1 MHSAIALLV
10 LLGKLGTMVLN
21 FEDLR
26 TKMVDNQLRTTD
38 VTDKPLL
45 QAFLDVPRE
54 KFVPSVR
61 APLAYIDDDVMV
73 STPTAEAGARYI
85 MQASPFAKLVQL
97 ANIQPED
104 VVLDIGCATGY
115 SAAILSR
122 ISSSVIAV
130 EADANLVGQAT
141 SILSSLGYDNVVV
154 LTGPLEK
161 GYAPEAPFDVI
172 IIEGSVDHV
181 PVTLFDQLKDG
192 GRLVAVEGSGN
203 SGKSMIYVKNEGI
216 VSGRRAFNSAV
227 KPLPGFG
234 KVPEFE
240 F

>member
-1 MHSAIALLV
+1 
-10 LLGKLGTMVLN
+10 MVLN

-26 TKMVDNQLRTTD
+26 IKMVDNQLRTTD

-61 APLAYIDDDVMV
+61 APLAYIDDDVLI
-73 STPTAEAGARYI
+73 STATAESIPRYL
-85 MQASPFAKLVQL
+85 MQPSPFAKLAQL

-104 VVLDIGCATGY
+104 VVLDVGCGTGY

-122 ISSSVIAV
+122 VSGSVIAV
-130 EADANLVGQAT
+130 ECDGNLAGQAT
-141 SILSSLGYDNVVV
+141 AILSSLGFDNVVV
-154 LTGPLEK
+154 VTGPLET
-161 GYAPEAPFDVI
+161 GYASEAPYDVI
-172 IIEGSVDHV
+172 VIEGSVDHV
-181 PVTLFDQLKDG
+181 PGTLFDQLKNG
-192 GRLVAVEGSGN
+192 GRLVVVEGTGN

-216 VSGRRAFNSAV
+216 ISGRRAFNSAV
-227 KPLPGFG
+227 KPLPGFE
-234 KVPEFE
+234 KVAEFE

>member
-1 MHSAIALLV
+1 
-10 LLGKLGTMVLN
+10 MVLN

-38 VTDKPLL
+38 VTNKPLL

-73 STPTAEAGARYI
+73 SMATAEAGARYI
-85 MQASPFAKLVQL
+85 MQPSPFAKLVQL

-122 ISSSVIAV
+122 ISGSVIAV
-130 EADANLVGQAT
+130 ESDANLAGQAT
-141 SILSSLGYDNVVV
+141 AILSSLGYDNVVV

-161 GYAPEAPFDVI
+161 GHAPEAPFDVI

>member
-1 MHSAIALLV
+1 
-10 LLGKLGTMVLN
+10 MVLN

-26 TKMVDNQLRTTD
+26 IKMVDNQLRTTD

-61 APLAYIDDDVMV
+61 APLAYIDDDVLV
-73 STPTAEAGARYI
+73 SAATTQAGSRYL
-85 MQASPFAKLVQL
+85 MQPSPFAKLVQL
-97 ANIQPED
+97 ANIQPDD

-122 ISSSVIAV
+122 ISGSVIAV
-130 EADANLVGQAT
+130 ESDANLAGQAT
-141 SILSSLGYDNVVV
+141 STLSSLGFDNVVV
-154 LTGPLEK
+154 VTGLLQS
-161 GYAPEAPFDVI
+161 GYASEAPFDVI

-181 PVTLFDQLKDG
+181 PGTLFDQLKDG
-192 GRLVAVEGSGN
+192 GRLVAVEGTGN
-203 SGKSMIYVKNEGI
+203 SGKSMLYVKNEGI

-227 KPLPGFG
+227 KPLPGFE
-234 KVPEFE
+234 KAPEFE

>member
-1 MHSAIALLV
+1 
-10 LLGKLGTMVLN
+10 
-21 FEDLR
+21 
-26 TKMVDNQLRTTD
+26 MVDNQLRTTD

-61 APLAYIDDDVMV
+61 APLAYIDDDVLV
-73 STPTAEAGARYI
+73 STATAEAGSRYI
-85 MQASPFAKLVQL
+85 MQPSPFAKLVQL

-130 EADANLVGQAT
+130 ESDANLAGQAT
-141 SILSSLGYDNVVV
+141 AILSSLGYDNVVV

-161 GYAPEAPFDVI
+161 GYASEAPFDVI

-181 PVTLFDQLKDG
+181 PATLFDQLKDG

-227 KPLPGFG
+227 KPLPGFE

>member
-1 MHSAIALLV
+1 
-10 LLGKLGTMVLN
+10 MVLN

-61 APLAYIDDDVMV
+61 APLAYIDDDVLV
-73 STPTAEAGARYI
+73 STATAEAGSRYI
-85 MQASPFAKLVQL
+85 MQPSPFAKLVQL

-130 EADANLVGQAT
+130 ESDANLAGQAT
-141 SILSSLGYDNVVV
+141 AILSSLGYDNVVV

-161 GYAPEAPFDVI
+161 GYASEAPFDVI

-181 PVTLFDQLKDG
+181 PATLFDQLKDG

-227 KPLPGFG
+227 KPLPGFE